1 MIAYRAFLAGATAV
15 LGAIVTVR
23 MLAFGI
29 RIETLPGIVLGGAM
43 IGLGVHRLSLIV
55 RARRSA
61 P

>member
-1 MIAYRAFLAGATAV
+1 MIAYRAFLAGITAIV
-15 LGAIVTVR
+15 GTIVTVR
-23 MLAFGI
+23 TLAYGI